1 MKVFLII
8 AGILVAGYLVLSALS
23 SCVLKLNEVRSP
35 ATPDP
40 VVSKSTPEAPAI
52 TISVIEGPGYMVD
65 GTRYD
70 LASLRDILVRNGQ
83 PVRSV
88 TVRVLVE
95 KSFAPT
101 AALMEELRRLGITD
115 LRLEKPN
122 SEGSAAPQRAAGP
135 GLNKP
140 VSEQK

>member
-8 AGILVAGYLVLSALS
+8 AGILLAGYLVLSAVS
-23 SCVLKLNEVRSP
+23 SYVLKLNEVRSP

-40 VVSKSTPEAPAI
+40 VVSKSIPEAPAI
-52 TISVIEGPGYMVD
+52 TISVVEGPSYMVD

-70 LASLRDILVRNGQ
+70 LASLRDVLVRNGQ

-88 TVRVLVE
+88 AVRVLVE

-101 AALMEELRRLGITD
+101 AALMDELRKLGITD

-122 SEGSAAPQRAAGP
+122 QPPQTTTGSSAPSR
-135 GLNKP
+135 
-140 VSEQK
+140 V